1 MIDESL
7 AHERHCLETAMGML
21 REPGDGAPVVH
32 PPALGALE
40 VHAEI
45 ARRERRGRAHVLVR
59 LGVQVEMVHA
69 EEERVDR
76 RPLEPEWYDLQDR
89 IRVAHALRL

>member
-1 MIDESL
+1 
-7 AHERHCLETAMGML
+7 MGML

-69 EEERVDR
+69 EEKRVDG
-76 RPLEPEWYDLQDR
+76 RPLKTERHRLQDR
-89 IRVAHALRL
+89 IMHAASLRPRTGPVVQARIPYR